1 MKLTFAGGAMEIG
14 GSCVYLR
21 VQGKGILFDC
31 GSVKEEAGTP
41 SLISGPY
48 SSPEAWM
55 PSW

>member
-31 GSVKEEAGTP
+31 GIRQGGSR
-41 SLISGPY
+41 GPH
-48 SSPEAWM
+48 P
-55 PSW
+55 